1 MRSDRLSS
9 REQEVVG
16 LVVEGN
22 TNREIA
28 DALCL
33 AEKTVENHIGRI
45 LTKLD
50 LKSRT
55 QLAAYAVERGLTGRS
70 A

>member
-1 MRSDRLSS
+1 
-9 REQEVVG
+9 
-16 LVVEGN
+16 VVEGN